1 MSSSIYQRF
10 IKNVVEGGRRNIE
23 SSLFPSLPLFAA
35 ELSSPFLDFMG
46 TLNEGSERRFHAA

>member
-1 MSSSIYQRF
+1 MYQRF